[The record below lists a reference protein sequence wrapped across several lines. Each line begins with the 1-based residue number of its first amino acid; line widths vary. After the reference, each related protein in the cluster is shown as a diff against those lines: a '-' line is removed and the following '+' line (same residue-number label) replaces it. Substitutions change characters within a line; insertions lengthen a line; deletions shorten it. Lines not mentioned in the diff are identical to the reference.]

1 MTLDKNMASRLSP
14 SQCKAA
20 RALLAWN
27 QQELAQRA
35 KLGTSTIADFERGKR
50 TPTEENTEAIVRAF
64 VSSGISFVD
73 GGVQIAMPKGTSAT
87 TANGGIVRL
96 IEATDLDQWA
106 ERNDGKQ
113 YFPEL
118 IERLIQASVGYVPSQ
133 FLFRSGDSAQQAGW
147 DGICE
152 QGANSS
158 LPWLPV
164 GISGWEFGAQAG
176 GLKKKANEDYETRE
190 KDPLG
195 LNPAQTTFVF
205 ATPRRWAQ
213 GKKWA
218 KEKSERKFWKQ
229 VVVVDADDLVH
240 WLDQYPQVQ
249 QWLGTRLGKVVPNTK
264 SLAEFWSQWRLST
277 ERPMTAELVFAERD
291 EDGTK
296 LLKWLRESPSVF
308 ELQSDSPEEAMAF
321 LYATIDRLP
330 PEHAKLQTSRCIIA
344 STADAAVALAKSTT
358 PLVILMEAFKPGLAT
373 ALRQQGHHVLVA
385 HGSQVGT
392 SELLNR
398 LSRPDP
404 EVFKDA
410 LVAMGFEED
419 RASALTRDSARKLTI
434 IRRLIPS
441 EAIASYPDWASGE
454 NGKLL
459 LPLLLAGAWDTRS
472 DGDKKALE
480 ALSGKPFADM
490 ETHFPAW
497 AAAGDTP
504 LRHAGTTWKLASPFD
519 AWFRLAHLLSKS
531 ELERFVGVA
540 KQVLGEKD
548 PRFEMKSDDRWYAG
562 IRDQM
567 PQYSSWLKSGV
578 TETLLLLAI
587 YGEQISAVPSANL
600 YADRVV
606 RDLLDGA
613 DKSRW
618 WSITNELQMLAE
630 VSPDVFMAAV
640 EDSLAEPDR
649 PVMELFKEDAGP
661 VMGRAYH
668 SNLLWALETLAWST
682 NHLSRSAELL
692 ARLTELDPG
701 GRWANR
707 PAASLRSVFLMWLPQ
722 TQATL
727 DQRLKVIDRLMKVT
741 PTATWDLMLALL
753 PKTYDS
759 GSNNPKPRW
768 RDFSEGKVE
777 PATYGLIDRGTRALT
792 SRLLSNV
799 GVDASRWVG
808 LIEHLGSLPPDIR
821 DAAWSRLSETA
832 DAVLDQEGRIK
843 IWAGLRKFISH
854 HRSFPDTDWALPAT
868 EIDRVETIYEQFTPS
883 DPILQR
889 SWLFGNGVPLLSGRD
904 VANWEQRDKD
914 LMKLQQ
920 QAVRELILSD
930 GVRAIYRLVS
940 LVSNPRQVGVAY
952 GLIDEFKQAADQVL
966 LDTLGSDSPGS
977 RDFVRGIAGAR
988 FFGEKEP
995 WALRMVDKAVKSGLP
1010 DTAIVE
1016 LLLAIYSQR
1025 STWDIAATLGESI
1038 NAMYWKHADFNVF
1051 NLTPEDIEYA
1061 IKQMVIADRAPEVVE
1076 RIANDSSSVAAET
1089 ILGVLHA
1096 ATGDPLPTGG
1106 NDATMFQWG
1115 VARLFTRLDKD
1126 ETVSDDVIAQLEWQ
1140 YLAILEHSERP
1151 AKALHTFMSTRP
1163 SFFVEVLSA
1172 VFRASSKEAAADHTP
1187 TAQEKAVA
1195 SQAWRL
1201 LESWAQIPGHDNG
1214 EIDTKVLEEW
1224 VGEAHRLA
1232 VEAERGSIGDEYIG
1246 KLLSHSP
1253 EGPDGVW
1260 PHPAVRDIIETMRN
1274 SKIEQGVII
1283 GVHNGRGVTSRGMLD
1298 GGQQERALAQRY
1310 NGWAE
1315 ALKFDSPRTSGMLR
1329 EIARSYE
1336 THARDFDET
1345 AELNDWRAY

>member
-1 MTLDKNMASRLSP
+1 MTPALTAN
-14 SQCKAA
+14 QCKAA

-27 QQELAQRA
+27 QQDLAQQA

-50 TPTEENTEAIVRAF
+50 TPTEENIEAIVKAF
-64 VSSGISFVD
+64 ISSGISFVD
-73 GGVQIAMPKGTSAT
+73 GGVQIATPTSTSAT
-87 TANGGIVRL
+87 TENGGTTRL

-133 FLFRSGDSAQQAGW
+133 FLFRSGDSTQQAGW

-152 QGANSS
+152 QHANSS

-164 GISGWEFGAQAG
+164 GVSGWEFGAQAG
-176 GLKKKANEDYETRE
+176 GLKMKANEDYETRE

-195 LNPAQTTFVF
+195 LNHSETTFVF

-218 KEKSERKFWKQ
+218 TEKSEKKFWKH
-229 VVVVDADDLVH
+229 VTVVDADDIVH

-249 QWLGTRLGKVVPNTK
+249 QWLGARLGKVVPNTK
-264 SLAEFWSQWRLST
+264 SLTEFWSQWRLST
-277 ERPMTAELVFAERD
+277 ERPMTPELVLAERD

-308 ELQSDSPEEAMAF
+308 ELQADSPEEAMAF
-321 LYATIDRLP
+321 LYAAINRLP
-330 PEHAKLQTSRCIIA
+330 PEHARLQASRCIIA
-344 STADAAVALAKSTT
+344 STADAAVALGKSTT
-358 PLVILMEAFKPGLAT
+358 PLLILMEAFTPGLAT
-373 ALRQQGHHVLVA
+373 SLRQQGHHVLVA
-385 HGSQVGT
+385 HGSQVGA
-392 SELLNR
+392 SDLLNS

-410 LVAMGFEED
+410 LVAMGFTED
-419 RASALTRDSARKLTI
+419 HASALTRDSARKLTI
-434 IRRLIPS
+434 LRRLIPS
-441 EAIASYPDWASGE
+441 EAIASRPDWASGE

-472 DGDKKALE
+472 DGDKKAFE
-480 ALSGKPFADM
+480 TLSGKPFA
-490 ETHFPAW
+490 ELEAQFPAW

-548 PRFEMKSDDRWYAG
+548 PQFEMDSDDRWFAG
-562 IRDQM
+562 VRGQM

-578 TETLLLLAI
+578 TETLLLLAM
-587 YGEQISAVPSANL
+587 YGEQITAVPSANL

-606 RDLLDGA
+606 RDLLNGA

-618 WSITNELQMLAE
+618 WSTADELRMLAE
-630 VSPDVFMAAV
+630 VSPDVFMTAV
-640 EDSLAEPDR
+640 EDSLAEPDQ

-661 VMGRAYH
+661 VTGRAYH

-682 NHLSRSAELL
+682 DHLARAAELL

-722 TQATL
+722 THATL
-727 DQRLKVIDRLMKVT
+727 DQRLKVIDRLLRVVPK
-741 PTATWDLMLALL
+741 ATWNLMLALL

-759 GSNNPKPRW
+759 GSNNPRPRW
-768 RDFSEGKVE
+768 RDFLEGKTE

-792 SRLLSNV
+792 SSLLANV
-799 GVDASRWVG
+799 GIDASRWVG

-821 DAAWSRLSETA
+821 EAAWSQLSETA
-832 DAVLDQEGRIK
+832 AAIADDKGRIN
-843 IWAGLRKFISH
+843 IWAALRKFVSH
-854 HRSFPDTDWALPAT
+854 HRSFPDTDWALPAA

-904 VANWEQRDKD
+904 VGNWEQRDKD

-920 QAVRELILSD
+920 QAVRELMLSE
-930 GVRAIYRLVS
+930 GVEAIYRLVG
-940 LVSNPRQVGVAY
+940 LAGNPRQVGIAY
-952 GLIDEFKQAADQVL
+952 GLTAECKEAADQSL
-966 LDTLGSDSPGS
+966 LEVLGSEASES
-977 RDFVRGIAGAR
+977 RDFIKGIAGAR
-988 FFGEKEP
+988 FYEGKEP
-995 WALRMVDKAVKSGLP
+995 WALKMVGTAVKGGLP
-1010 DTAIVE
+1010 ETAIVE
-1016 LLLAIYSQR
+1016 LLLAIHSQR
-1025 STWDIAATLGESI
+1025 STWDAAAALGEGI
-1038 NAMYWKHADFNVF
+1038 NAMYWKDADFNVF
-1051 NLTPEDIEYA
+1051 NQTPEDIEYA
-1061 IKQMVIADRAPEVVE
+1061 IEQMVIADRAPEVVE
-1076 RIANDSSSVAAET
+1076 RIANDSSSIAAET

-1096 ATGDPLPTGG
+1096 ATGDPLPIGG

-1115 VARLFTRLDKD
+1115 IARLFTRLDRD
-1126 ETVSDDVIAQLEWQ
+1126 ETVSDGVIAQLEWQ
-1140 YLAILEHSERP
+1140 YLAILEYSERP
-1151 AKALHTFMSTRP
+1151 ARTLHTFMSTRP
-1163 SFFVEVLSA
+1163 KFFVEVLSA
-1172 VFRASSKEAAADHTP
+1172 VFRASSKEAATDYTP

-1201 LESWAQIPGHDNG
+1201 LESWAQIPGEDKG
-1214 EIDTKVLEEW
+1214 DIDTKVLEEW

-1232 VEAERGSIGDEYIG
+1232 VEAERGSIADEYIG

-1253 EGPDGVW
+1253 EGQDGVW
-1260 PHPAVRDIIETMRN
+1260 PHPAVREIIETMRN
-1274 SKIEQGVII
+1274 SKVEQGVII
-1283 GVHNGRGVTSRGMLD
+1283 GVHNGRGVTSRGILD

-1315 ALKFDSPRTSGMLR
+1315 ALKFDFPRTSGTLR

-1345 AELNDWRAY
+1345 AERNDWRAY

>member
-1 MTLDKNMASRLSP
+1 MTTSLTP

-35 KLGTSTIADFERGKR
+35 KLATSTIADFERGKR
-50 TPTEENTEAIVRAF
+50 TPTGENIEAIVTAF
-64 VSSGISFVD
+64 VSSRISFVD
-73 GGVQIAMPKGTSAT
+73 GGVQIESPASPSAAK
-87 TANGGIVRL
+87 ANGGTPRL

-133 FLFRSGDSAQQAGW
+133 FLFRSGDSTQQAGW

-152 QGANSS
+152 QDANSS

-164 GISGWEFGAQAG
+164 GASGWEFGAQAG
-176 GLKKKANEDYETRE
+176 GLKKKANEDYEARE

-195 LNPAQTTFVF
+195 LDPTKTTFVF

-218 KEKSERKFWKQ
+218 KEKSEKKFWKD
-229 VVVVDADDLVH
+229 VAVIDADDLVH

-249 QWLGTRLGKVVPNTK
+249 QWLGARLGKVVLNTK
-264 SLAEFWSQWRLST
+264 SLADFWSQWRLST
-277 ERPMTAELVFAERD
+277 ERPSTAELVFAERD

-308 ELQSDSPEEAMAF
+308 ELQADSPEEAIAF

-330 PEHAKLQTSRCIIA
+330 REHARLQASRCIIA
-344 STADAAVALAKSTT
+344 STADAAVALGRSTT

-392 SELLNR
+392 SNLLNS
-398 LSRPDP
+398 LSRPDL

-410 LVAMGFEED
+410 LVAMGFMED
-419 RASALTRDSARKLTI
+419 RASALARDSVRKLTI
-434 IRRLIPS
+434 LRRLIPS
-441 EAIASYPDWASGE
+441 EAGASRPDWANGE
-454 NGKLL
+454 NGKLI

-472 DGDKKALE
+472 DGDRGALE
-480 ALSGKPFADM
+480 ALSGRPFADM
-490 ETHFPAW
+490 EMHFPAW
-497 AAAGDTP
+497 AATGDTP

-519 AWFRLAHLLSKS
+519 VWFRLSHLLSKS

-540 KQVLGEKD
+540 KQVLGKKD
-548 PRFEMKSDDRWYAG
+548 PRFDMNSDDRWFASVRG
-562 IRDQM
+562 QM

-587 YGEQISAVPSANL
+587 YGEQITAVPAANL

-606 RDLLDGA
+606 RDLLEGA

-618 WSITNELQMLAE
+618 WSISDELQMLAE

-640 EDSLAEPDR
+640 EDSLAEPNQ

-682 NHLSRSAELL
+682 DHLSRASELL
-692 ARLTELDPG
+692 ARFTELDPG

-727 DQRLKVIDRLMKVT
+727 DQRLKVIDWLLKVV
-741 PTATWDLMLALL
+741 PKVTWDLMLALL

-759 GSNNPKPRW
+759 GSNNPRPKW
-768 RDFSEGKVE
+768 RDFSEGKIE

-792 SRLLSNV
+792 SRLLRSV

-808 LIEHLGSLPPDIR
+808 LIEHLGSLPSDIR
-821 DAAWSRLSETA
+821 DGAWSQLSQTE
-832 DAVLDQEGRIK
+832 DAVADQEGRIK
-843 IWAGLRKFISH
+843 IWAALRKFISH
-854 HRSFPDTDWALPAT
+854 HRSFPDAGWALPPA
-868 EIDRVETIYEQFTPS
+868 EINRVETIHEQFTPT

-889 SWLFGNGVPLLSGRD
+889 TWLFGNGVPLLSGRG

-914 LMKLQQ
+914 LIELQQ
-920 QAVRELILSD
+920 RAIRELILSD
-930 GVRAIYRLVS
+930 GVEAIYRLVG
-940 LVSNPRQVGVAY
+940 LAGNPRQVGVAC
-952 GLIDEFKQAADQVL
+952 GLVDEFKQAADQAL
-966 LDTLGSDSPGS
+966 LDTLGSASPGS
-977 RDFVRGIAGAR
+977 RDFVRGIAGVR
-988 FFGEKEP
+988 FFEEKEP
-995 WALRMVDKAVKSGLP
+995 WALKMVETAVKNGLP

-1025 STWDIAATLGESI
+1025 STWNMAAALGEGI
-1038 NAMYWKHADFNVF
+1038 NAMYWKDADFNLF
-1051 NLTPEDIEYA
+1051 NQTPADIQYA
-1061 IKQMVIADRAPEVVE
+1061 IEQMVIADRAPEVVE

-1096 ATGDPLPTGG
+1096 ATDDPLPTGG

-1115 VARLFTRLDKD
+1115 IARLFTRLDKD
-1126 ETVSDDVIAQLEWQ
+1126 EAVSDDVIARLEWQ
-1140 YLAILEHSERP
+1140 YLAVLEHSERP
-1151 AKALHTFMSTRP
+1151 AKTLHTFMSTRP
-1163 SFFVEVLSA
+1163 NFFIEVLSA
-1172 VFRASSKEAAADHTP
+1172 VFRASSKEAAPDHTP

-1201 LESWAQIPGHDNG
+1201 LESWAKIPGEDKG

-1253 EGPDGVW
+1253 EGPDGLW
-1260 PHPAVRDIIETMRN
+1260 PHPAVRQIIETMRN
-1274 SKIEQGVII
+1274 SKIEHGVMI

-1345 AELNDWRAY
+1345 AERNDWRAY

>member
-1 MTLDKNMASRLSP
+1 MTPSFDA

-50 TPTEENTEAIVRAF
+50 TPTHDNIEAIVTAF
-64 VSSGISFVD
+64 ISSGITFID
-73 GGVQIAMPKGTSAT
+73 GGIQIATPTSTSST
-87 TANGGIVRL
+87 TADGGTTRL

-133 FLFRSGDSAQQAGW
+133 FLFRSGDSTQQAGW

-152 QGANSS
+152 QDANSS
-158 LPWLPV
+158 LPWLPAGV
-164 GISGWEFGAQAG
+164 SGWEFGAQAG

-195 LNPAQTTFVF
+195 LNPVETTFVF

-218 KEKSERKFWKQ
+218 SGRSGEKFWKHVQ
-229 VVVVDADDLVH
+229 VVDADDLVH
-240 WLDQYPQVQ
+240 WLDQYPQVR
-249 QWLGTRLGKVVPNTK
+249 QWLGARLGKVVPNTK
-264 SLAEFWSQWRLST
+264 SLTEFWSQWRLST
-277 ERPMTAELVFAERD
+277 ERPMTPELVFAERD

-308 ELQSDSPEEAMAF
+308 ELQADSPEEAMAF

-330 PEHAKLQTSRCIIA
+330 PEHAKIQASRCIIA
-344 STADAAVALAKSTT
+344 SNSDAVIALGKSTT
-358 PLVILMEAFKPGLAT
+358 PIVILMEAFKPGLAT
-373 ALRQQGHHVLVA
+373 LLRQQGHHVLVT
-385 HGSQVGT
+385 HGSQVGA
-392 SELLNR
+392 SDLLNS
-398 LSRPDP
+398 LSRPNP

-410 LVAMGFEED
+410 LVAMGFTD
-419 RASALTRDSARKLTI
+419 VRASALTRDSARKLTI
-434 IRRLIPS
+434 LRRLIPS
-441 EAIASYPDWASGE
+441 EAIASHPDWASGE
-454 NGKLL
+454 GGKLL
-459 LPLLLAGAWDTRS
+459 LTLLLAGAWDTRS
-472 DGDKKALE
+472 DGDQKALE
-480 ALSGKPFADM
+480 ALSGKPFADL
-490 ETHFPAW
+490 EAQFPAW

-519 AWFRLAHLLSKS
+519 AWFRLAYLLSKS

-548 PRFEMKSDDRWYAG
+548 PRFDMNSDDRWFAG
-562 IRDQM
+562 VRGQM
-567 PQYSSWLKSGV
+567 PQYSPWLKSGV
-578 TETLLLLAI
+578 TETLLLLAM
-587 YGEQISAVPSANL
+587 YGERITAVPSANL

-618 WSITNELQMLAE
+618 WSIADELQMLAE
-630 VSPDVFMAAV
+630 VSPDVFMKAV
-640 EDSLAEPDR
+640 EDSLTEPDQ

-682 NHLSRSAELL
+682 DHLYRAAELL

-722 TQATL
+722 THATL
-727 DQRLKVIDRLMKVT
+727 DQRLKVIGRLLKVV
-741 PTATWDLMLALL
+741 PKATWDLMLALL

-768 RDFSEGKVE
+768 RDFLEGKTE

-792 SRLLSNV
+792 SSLLANV
-799 GVDASRWVG
+799 GADASRWVG

-821 DAAWSRLSETA
+821 EAAWSQLSETA
-832 DAVLDQEGRIK
+832 AAITDDERRIK
-843 IWAGLRKFISH
+843 IWAALRKFVSH
-854 HRSFPDTDWALPAT
+854 HRSFPDTDWALPAA
-868 EIDRVETIYEQFTPS
+868 EVDRVETIYDQFTPS

-904 VANWEQRDKD
+904 VGNWEKRDKD
-914 LMKLQQ
+914 LMELQQ
-920 QAVRELILSD
+920 KAVHELMLSD
-930 GVRAIYRLVS
+930 GVEAIHRLVG
-940 LVSNPRQVGVAY
+940 LAGNPRQVGVAY
-952 GLIDEFKQAADQVL
+952 ALISEYKEAADQSL
-966 LDTLGSDSPGS
+966 LDSLGSEAPGR
-977 RDFVRGIAGAR
+977 RDFVKGIAGAR
-988 FFGEKEP
+988 FYEEKEP
-995 WALRMVDKAVKSGLP
+995 WASKMVETAVKSGQSE
-1010 DTAIVE
+1010 TALVE
-1016 LLLAIYSQR
+1016 LLLATYSQR
-1025 STWDIAATLGESI
+1025 STWNAAATLGESI
-1038 NAMYWKHADFNVF
+1038 KAMYWKDADFNVF
-1051 NLTPEDIEYA
+1051 NQAAEDIEYA
-1061 IKQMVIADRAPEVVE
+1061 IEQMVAADRAPEVVE
-1076 RIANDSSSVAAET
+1076 RIANDSSSVATET
-1089 ILGVLHA
+1089 ILGVLLA

-1151 AKALHTFMSTRP
+1151 AKALHRFMSTRP
-1163 SFFVEVLSA
+1163 NFFVEVLSA
-1172 VFRASSKEAAADHTP
+1172 VFRASSKEAATDHTP
-1187 TAQEKAVA
+1187 TEQEKAVA

-1201 LESWAQIPGHDNG
+1201 LESWAQIPGESKG
-1214 EIDTKVLEEW
+1214 QIETKVLAEW

-1253 EGPDGVW
+1253 EGLDGVW
-1260 PHPAVRDIIETMRN
+1260 PHPAIREIIETMRN

-1283 GVHNGRGVTSRGMLD
+1283 GVHNRRGVTSRGMLD

-1315 ALKFDSPRTSGMLR
+1315 ALNFDSPRTSGMLR

-1345 AELNDWRAY
+1345 AERNDWRAY